1 MTNFP
6 INSNSPE
13 NIFFN
18 SSLCATIWLIRF
30 SISNSNNNLPN
41 IFHHKKGK
49 YVFSIIFCSN
59 VCIGSKLG
67 YKLGFLILI
76 PRNLHDAKLM
86 IDKRVFL
93 DNFYQIWNGCVLCRC
108 HPPMLSILIMILMF
122 TRNDMCINVTHQ
134 NHHIIIFE
142 TWDFCLL
149 ALDLLLLFVCWTIHK
164 QTNIH
169 FINFFL
175 AKSDDDDFDNKSI
188 DQVDIFSLNEW
199 NWNKI
204 RLIGS
209 FFWSFWR

>member
-30 SISNSNNNLPN
+30 SISNSDNN

-67 YKLGFLILI
+67 YKLGFLIA
-76 PRNLHDAKLM
+76 RNFHDAKLM

-149 ALDLLLLFVCWTIHK
+149 ALDLLLLFVCCCRNNSP
-164 QTNIH
+164 TNQH
-169 FINFFL
+169 PFHQFF
-175 AKSDDDDFDNKSI
+175 S
-188 DQVDIFSLNEW
+188 
-199 NWNKI
+199 
-204 RLIGS
+204 R
-209 FFWSFWR
+209 